1 MGDESQDSPA
11 THSRHDESKERGAA
25 HRAGRFDSWANRY
38 VNSLLNWENAKPKRA
53 GRACY
58 RAYTQLFIPLVIL
71 VLIAVPLSG
80 RELIWNVDGL
90 SQYYPFF
97 LYEGEWLRGIVTG
110 LLSGNGLNVPLW
122 EWSSGYGADVPTTF
136 DVFLDP
142 LNLVSAITP
151 SFLSEWVFQLLV
163 IVRLYLGGLAFVFYA
178 KTRGENRT
186 GTVLGALLY
195 ALCGAGLVVV
205 RWASGL
211 HAFILFPVILAG
223 AERVLAGK
231 KPWVFIASLTLLAI
245 TSYYFTY
252 MAAILLVGYLA
263 VRVVMIER
271 PHLTAARFLRWV
283 AVFLGLSLICALLA
297 GFALAPAVLALSGMD
312 RFVDNQ
318 SVVPLLYPADYYI
331 RLLASFL
338 STNDVGSDTYQGF
351 GGLAFFGCLALFM
364 RKGENKALKLVFV
377 VLTVFFLLPC
387 IGSFLNGMNYATNR
401 WAWGYALCVS
411 FILARMTPE
420 LLALDARGKRIM
432 AVGALAYAVLFVIPA
447 FRTEANVAGYVALL
461 VALLA
466 LLAAQG
472 CETRRNMVGCALAV
486 TLVVNGFY
494 FLDSGEGGKA
504 SGQVPLGSAYA
515 KLTRNSVDSI
525 ALAANDDTWWRYDA
539 EQVSRNAPA
548 PMNRIANNS
557 LTLGL
562 YGIDFYNSVYD
573 AAVDRFHTELAISD
587 DNINYRYTN
596 LQGRTDL
603 MSLLGVKYYAYRNDG
618 SDAVPYGFD
627 ASAEV
632 ANTMIMGVDYRL
644 VPARDHL
651 PIGFVF
657 DKAITHDEYLDLVP
671 AQRQQALLQAIVLD
685 EGARSGSDAA
695 AGATAGASTVS
706 AKSLSFEDA
715 SVPYQAVASSFVVV
729 EDGRFVALN
738 EGASVTLAF
747 KGVANADTYVYFSG
761 LEFAD
766 MKPSEWV
773 TDEARQNM
781 TWYQKAN
788 LLLEDFNHKAPTNYE
803 VSVKTDVSP
812 MTGLAINEVPSS
824 HMYGGKDTWLVNAGY
839 AAEPASSVTI
849 TFNKPGSYSFNDL
862 QIVTQTHRNL
872 SMWMAERAT
881 STLENAKL
889 GCNRLTGSV
898 DLNAPGTLLIT
909 TAKGRGWS
917 AFVDG
922 EPAELLT
929 ADTAFMGLDLTAGHH
944 DIELRY
950 FTPGLAEGFMLTGVG
965 IVALVVLILVLRRRG
980 SRGEQA
986 NSRIE
991 EKEAQS

>member
-1 MGDESQDSPA
+1 MVEPA
-11 THSRHDESKERGAA
+11 SAGKGRTG
-25 HRAGRFDSWANRY
+25 GRFDSWARRY
-38 VNSLLNWENAKPKRA
+38 VDALLAWENAKQHRA

-58 RAYTQLFIPLVIL
+58 RAYTQLFVPLVVL

-97 LYEGEWLRGIVTG
+97 LYEGEWIRGIISG
-110 LLSGNGLNVPLW
+110 LLSGEGLNIPLW

-151 SFLSEWVFQLLV
+151 AFLSEWVFQLLV
-163 IVRLYLGGLAFVFYA
+163 IVRLYLGGLAFAFYC
-178 KTRGENRT
+178 KTRGESRT

-195 ALCGAGLVVV
+195 ALCGAGLIVV

-211 HAFILFPVILAG
+211 HAFILFPVVLAG
-223 AERVLAGK
+223 AERILAGK
-231 KPWVFIASLTLLAI
+231 KPWVFVASLTVLAI
-245 TSYYFTY
+245 VSYYFTY

-263 VRVVMIER
+263 VRVVMVER
-271 PHLTAARFLRWV
+271 PHLTVLRFLRWV
-283 AVFLGLSLICALLA
+283 GVFAGLSVLCALLA

-318 SVVPLLYPADYYI
+318 SVVPLLYPVDYYI

-364 RKGENKALKLVFV
+364 KKGENGALKLVFV
-377 VLTVFFLLPC
+377 VLTVFLLLPC
-387 IGSFLNGMNYATNR
+387 VGSFLNGMNYATNR
-401 WAWGYALCVS
+401 WEWAYALCVA
-411 FILARMTPE
+411 FILARMTPA

-432 AVGALAYAVLFVIPA
+432 SVGAAAYAVLFLVPA

-461 VALLA
+461 VALLV
-466 LLAAQG
+466 LLVAQG
-472 CETRRNMVGCALAV
+472 RETRRNMMGCALAV

-504 SGQVPLGSAYA
+504 FGQVPLGSAYA
-515 KLTRNSVDSI
+515 KLTKNSVDSL
-525 ALAANDDTWWRYDA
+525 ALDANDGTWWRYDA
-539 EQVSRNAPA
+539 AQVSRNASA

-557 LTLGL
+557 LILSL

-603 MSLLGVKYYAYRNDG
+603 MTLLGVKYYAYRNDG
-618 SDAVPYGFD
+618 GDALPYGFN

-632 ANTMIMGVDYRL
+632 ANRQVMGVDYRL
-644 VPARDHL
+644 VAADSAL

-657 DKAITHDEYLDLVP
+657 DQAITRDEYLRLLP
-671 AQRQQALLQAIVLD
+671 AQRQQALLQAVVLD
-685 EGARSGSDAA
+685 EGER
-695 AGATAGASTVS
+695 AGAGAGTGASTGAGASVGARTVS
-706 AKSLSFEDA
+706 AQSLAYEDA
-715 SVPYQAVASSFVVV
+715 TVPYQAVASSFVVV
-729 EDGRFVALN
+729 EEGRFVALT

-747 KGVANADTYVYFSG
+747 KGTPNADTYVYVSG

-766 MKPSEWV
+766 VKPSELV
-773 TDEARQNM
+773 TDEARAGM

-788 LLLEDFNHKAPTNYE
+788 LVLEDFNHKAPTNYE
-803 VSVKTDVSP
+803 ISVKSDVSQ
-812 MTGLAINEVPSS
+812 MTGLIINEAPSS

-839 AAEPASSVTI
+839 AEAPASSLTI
-849 TFNKPGSYSFNDL
+849 TFNKPGSYSFDDL
-862 QIVTQTHRNL
+862 QIVTQTHTQL
-872 SMWMAERAT
+872 STWAKARAA
-881 STLENAKL
+881 SPLQDVEL

-898 DLNAPGTLLIT
+898 DLTEPGTLLIT
-909 TAKGRGWS
+909 VAKGRGWT
-917 AFVDG
+917 ALVDG
-922 EPAELLT
+922 EPAELLS
-929 ADTAFMGLDLTAGHH
+929 ADTAFMGLDLAAGHH

-950 FTPGLAEGFMLTGVG
+950 FTPGLAEGFALTGVG
-965 IVALVVLILVLRRRG
+965 IVALIVLVLVMRRVNRG
-980 SRGEQA
+980 GGE
-986 NSRIE
+986 
-991 EKEAQS
+991 